1 MPTATHE
8 GPSGPVWENQP
19 FQSVSLKPFRFRHHC
34 LKLAGSEMPELII
47 TMSGSHVGASGS
59 ITGTVPPGAPQGS
72 RELQRK
78 AINIQDSS
86 TGQLTDTR
94 ESKRQQVKLQMFSL
108 CMWTS
113 HKCLSVCLLWCVTVF
128 KIQRQAETNMRH
140 WKRKINP
147 NKLRKWSPEGY
158 YFG

>member
-1 MPTATHE
+1 M
-8 GPSGPVWENQP
+8 GKPVISICEPQALP
-19 FQSVSLKPFRFRHHC
+19 FQAPLSEAGWLWDARTHYHHVRFPRWCFWLHYRHC
-34 LKLAGSEMPELII
+34 
-47 TMSGSHVGASGS
+47 
-59 ITGTVPPGAPQGS
+59 PPRSSPVI

-78 AINIQDSS
+78 AINIQDSG

-108 CMWTS
+108 YMWTS

-128 KIQRQAETNMRH
+128 KIQRQAETSMRH